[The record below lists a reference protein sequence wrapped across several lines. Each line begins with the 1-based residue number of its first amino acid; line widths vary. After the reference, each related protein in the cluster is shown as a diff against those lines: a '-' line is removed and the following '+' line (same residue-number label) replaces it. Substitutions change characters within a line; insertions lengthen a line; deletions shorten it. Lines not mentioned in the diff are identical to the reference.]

1 MEFFLTPTRLH
12 VAAVCWAVLFYSGV
26 IPKSGQGCL
35 GVGSVLWGTF
45 WALCTYKATS
55 CVTQAQGT
63 GVGAVTTHPGWAGW
77 LKT

>member
-12 VAAVCWAVLFYSGV
+12 VAAVCWPVLFYSG
-26 IPKSGQGCL
+26 SSRSL
-35 GVGSVLWGTF
+35 GSVLWGTF

-77 LKT
+77 LKM